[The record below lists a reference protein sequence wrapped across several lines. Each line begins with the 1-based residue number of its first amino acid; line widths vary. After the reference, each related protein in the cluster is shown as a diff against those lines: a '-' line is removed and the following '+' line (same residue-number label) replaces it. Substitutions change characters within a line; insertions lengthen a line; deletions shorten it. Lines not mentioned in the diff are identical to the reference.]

1 MPEVIVFVISAVVV
15 IGGALGVILNRNAV
29 RAALSMV
36 ASLFGIAVLFVA
48 QQANFLA
55 FMQVVVYTGAVVVLF
70 LFVIMLLG
78 VDRLEETSVEPLV
91 GQRVAAVVVSALIL
105 GLVLGGLFLSGPG
118 LDKGGAVALTGTA
131 EATRPM
137 VEDQPDVNQLGLDL
151 FGRNIVAVEAT
162 ALLLTIATVGAL
174 VLVRNRGGSDLVVDE
189 PGQATR

>member
-1 MPEVIVFVISAVVV
+1 MAEVIVFVIAAAVV
-15 IGGALGVILNRNAV
+15 IGGALGVVINRNAV

-36 ASLFGIAVLFVA
+36 AALFGIAVLFVA
-48 QQANFLA
+48 QEANFLA

-91 GQRVAAVVVSALIL
+91 GQRVAAVLVSALIL

-118 LDKGGAVALTGTA
+118 LDEGGAVALTGTA

-137 VEDQPDVNQLGLDL
+137 VEGEPDVNQLGLDL

-174 VLVRNRGGSDLVVDE
+174 VMVRNRGGSDLTVDE